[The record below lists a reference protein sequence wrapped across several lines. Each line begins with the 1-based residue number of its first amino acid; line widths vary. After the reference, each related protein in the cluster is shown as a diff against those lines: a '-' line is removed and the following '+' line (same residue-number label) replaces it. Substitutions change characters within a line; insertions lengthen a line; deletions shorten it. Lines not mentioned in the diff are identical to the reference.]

1 MIGRGPPWIN
11 VRLTL
16 SQRIWLALAALLLV
30 LVAQRLFAEEG
41 VLRVCQDPHNLPF
54 SDLQSQGFE
63 NKIAELFAQ
72 KLGWKLEYFSFPQRM
87 GFIRNTLRFKLPG
100 ETYRCDLV
108 MGVPAGYEQVSAT
121 RPYYRSAYALVFPE
135 SGEFA
140 GVRTAEDFLALGK
153 DKLKSL
159 RIGIYDRSPAS
170 EWLVKHG
177 LLEQGVPYRMLNADP
192 DSNPGEIIE
201 KDLATGKL
209 DAAIVWGPIAGYFAK
224 RVTEPRLRVV
234 PLSSEDGV
242 RLDYDIAM
250 GVRFGEP
257 EWKANVERLIA
268 ENQPVIERILRD
280 YGVPVLD
287 AQGKPKP

>member
-1 MIGRGPPWIN
+1 MIN
-11 VRLTL
+11 LRLTL
-16 SQRIWLALAALLLV
+16 SQRIWLALLALLLV
-30 LVAQRLFAEEG
+30 LVAQRVFAEEG
-41 VLRVCQDPHNLPF
+41 VLRVCQDPNNLPF

-63 NKIAELFAQ
+63 NKIAELFAS
-72 KLGWKLEYFSFPQRM
+72 KLGWKLEYYSFPQRM

-100 ETYRCDLV
+100 ESYRCDLV

-121 RPYYRSAYALVFPE
+121 RPYYRSAYALVYPE
-135 SGEFA
+135 GGKLA
-140 GVRTAEDFLALGK
+140 GVRTAEDFLAIGA
-153 DKLKSL
+153 DKLKNL
-159 RIGIYDRSPAS
+159 RIGVYDRSPAS
-170 EWLVKHG
+170 DWLVKHG

-192 DSNPGEIIE
+192 DNNPGEIIE

-209 DAAIVWGPIAGYFAK
+209 DAAIVWGPIAGFFAK
-224 RVTEPRLRVV
+224 RVSEPRLRVV

-287 AQGKPKP
+287 AQGKLKP